1 MGLYIL
7 IVLVIVAGF
16 LAIKLFFTKKKQEN
30 SETVVLEEIP
40 VSAPPVSAPHVSAP
54 PVSDVPRPRTSGY
67 SSSFNGNSSGLG
79 ILGTIEKKE
88 LPKDIQDPSVKP
100 EIKEKSKRGRK
111 PSSIKDSYKKGT
123 SKKGTKSKK
132 NKGDKGDQLILS

>member
-40 VSAPPVSAPHVSAP
+40 VSAP

-111 PSSIKDSYKKGT
+111 PSPIKDSYKKGT